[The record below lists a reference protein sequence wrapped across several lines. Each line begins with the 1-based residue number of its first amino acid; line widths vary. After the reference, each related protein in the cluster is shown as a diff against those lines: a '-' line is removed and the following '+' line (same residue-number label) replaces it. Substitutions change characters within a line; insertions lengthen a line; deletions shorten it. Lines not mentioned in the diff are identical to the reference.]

1 MLTAWVVFPAVL
13 ALLCAGSGVVVGR
26 AAGIRLPLPV
36 LLPAGY
42 ALVVVVAGLL
52 VWVPHGAVL
61 ATPVVTTI
69 AAIGLVLAIVRRR
82 TLPSRRSLVP
92 LAVAG
97 LTFLA
102 YGASVLATGT
112 PTYAGYVSLDDS
124 ATWFALT
131 DRVLET
137 GRSLD
142 GLAPSSYEATL
153 DANLGGGYP
162 VGALLPFGIAAR
174 LSGVDLAWAFQPYLC
189 VLAALLA
196 LGLYALAERVVARP
210 AVSAAIAIVAAQPAL
225 LYAFGL
231 WAGVKELAAAALVP
245 LACLAAREARTFRT
259 ASFAGIAA
267 GALVGVLSAGG
278 AVWLLGAGAIWLTLA
293 ARERRWAALGGF
305 AVAAAVAALPGLA
318 TASTFFTD
326 TTREVLGSAT
336 ELGNLAGPLDPLQ
349 VAGIWPAGDFRTAPD
364 ARLLT
369 IALVALVAA
378 LAVLGVGI
386 GWRRRA
392 WSVLAYVTTAAVGVT
407 AIAVFGSPWV
417 DAKAMATASP
427 AVLLAAG
434 LGCVGLARRVHPA
447 AGAVAGAAV
456 AAGVLWSNV
465 LAYGDVWLA
474 PHDQLAELER
484 IGDRFA
490 GEGPALMTE
499 YQPVGVRHF
508 LRRLDP
514 EGSSEL
520 RRRPVP
526 LLDGSLLEKG
536 SWADLDEHRYDAIAA
551 YRTLVL
557 RRSPVASRPSSAYAL
572 RWRGAWYEVWQ
583 RPERPQP
590 VVLHQGLGDRSTP
603 TAPAPCEV
611 VRELAE
617 GGATVAAVVRPSLL
631 LRLPIATGGSRTS
644 QSTFTT
650 PKAMRVRIWL
660 GGSVLT
666 RVRASIDDRVVG
678 SAGYHLARDGQ
689 YLELGELPLDAGTHR
704 LELRFDPP
712 GLAPGSR
719 AAPQPVGPIV
729 VEELPVLRAV
739 AAVPPDRGDELCSRP
754 LDWIERWG

>member
-13 ALLCAGSGVVVGR
+13 ALLCAGSGAVVGR

-36 LLPAGY
+36 LLPVGY

-69 AAIGLVLAIVRRR
+69 AAMGLVLAIVRRP
-82 TLPSRRSLVP
+82 TLPSMRSLVP

-97 LTFLA
+97 FTFLA

-131 DRVLET
+131 DRVLES

-189 VLAALLA
+189 FLAALLA
-196 LGLYALAERVVARP
+196 LGLYALADRVVARP

-245 LACLAAREARTFRT
+245 LACLAARDARTFRT
-259 ASFAGIAA
+259 ASFAGIAV

-278 AVWLLGAGAIWLTLA
+278 AVWLLGAGAIGLTLA

-305 AVAAAVAALPGLA
+305 AVAAAVAALPALE
-318 TASTFFTD
+318 TASTFFTGS
-326 TTREVLGSAT
+326 TREVLGSAT

-349 VAGIWPAGDFRTAPD
+349 LAGIWPAGDFRTAPD
-364 ARLLT
+364 ARPLT
-369 IALVALVAA
+369 VALVALVAA

-392 WSVLAYVTTAAVGVT
+392 WPVLAYVTTAAVGVT

-427 AVLLAAG
+427 AVLLTAG
-434 LGCVGLARRVHPA
+434 LGCVGLARRMHPA
-447 AGAVAGAAV
+447 AGMVAGAAV
-456 AAGVLWSNV
+456 AAGVLWSNA

-474 PHDQLAELER
+474 PYDQLAELER

-514 EGSSEL
+514 EGTSEL
-520 RRRPVP
+520 RRRPIP

-536 SWADLDEHRYDAIAA
+536 RSVDLDEHRFEGVSV

-557 RRSPVASRPSSAYAL
+557 RRSPVASRPPSPYAL
-572 RWRGAWYEVWQ
+572 AWQGRWYEVWQ
-583 RPERPQP
+583 RGEPPAP
-590 VVLHQGLGDRSTP
+590 DVSTHTGLGTWSSP
-603 TAPAPCEV
+603 ASPAPCDAV
-611 VRELAE
+611 LGLAA
-617 GGATVAAVVRPSLL
+617 GGGTIGTVARPSLV
-631 LRLPIATGGSRTS
+631 LPLAVPADGTATTFALPR
-644 QSTFTT
+644 ST
-650 PKAMRVRIWL
+650 RVRVWL

-666 RVRASIDDRVVG
+666 RVRARIDGRPAG
-678 SAGYHLARDGQ
+678 SHGYHLGRDGQ
-689 YLELGELPLDAGTHR
+689 YLALGETELRQGTHR
-704 LELRFDPP
+704 LELAFDDP
-712 GLAPGSR
+712 GAAPGTHAS
-719 AAPQPVGPIV
+719 AQPVGPIV
-729 VEELPVLRAV
+729 IEELPARRTVVAV
-739 AAVPPDRGDELCSRP
+739 EAPRTNELCGLA
-754 LDWIERWG
+754 LDWLERWG

>member
-13 ALLCAGSGVVVGR
+13 ALLCAGSGVVVGL
-26 AAGIRLPLPV
+26 AAGVRLPLPM

-42 ALVVVVAGLL
+42 ALVVVVAGFL

-61 ATPVVTTI
+61 ATPAVALLAV
-69 AAIGLVLAIVRRR
+69 IGLVLAMARRPAR
-82 TLPSRRSLVP
+82 PSGRSLVP
-92 LAVAG
+92 LVVAG

-231 WAGVKELAAAALVP
+231 WAGVKELAAAALIP
-245 LACLAAREARTFRT
+245 LACLAAREARTFRM
-259 ASFAGIAA
+259 ASFAGIAV

-278 AVWLLGAGAIWLTLA
+278 AVWLLGAGAIWVALA
-293 ARERRWAALGGF
+293 ARERRWAALGGLV
-305 AVAAAVAALPGLA
+305 VAAAVAALPALA

-326 TTREVLGSAT
+326 TTREVLGSAA

-349 VAGIWPAGDFRTAPD
+349 IAGIWPAGDFRTAPD

-369 IALVALVAA
+369 VALVALVAA

-392 WSVLAYVTTAAVGVT
+392 WPVLAYVTTAAVGVT

-434 LGCVGLARRVHPA
+434 LGCVGLGRRVHPA
-447 AGAVAGAAV
+447 AGMVAGAAV

-583 RPERPQP
+583 RGEPPAP
-590 VVLHQGLGDRSTP
+590 DVSAHTGLGTWSSP
-603 TAPAPCEV
+603 ASPAPCDTV
-611 VRELAE
+611 LGLAA
-617 GGATVAAVVRPSLL
+617 GGGTIGTVTRPSLVL
-631 LRLPIATGGSRTS
+631 LLAVPAEGTAT
-644 QSTFTT
+644 TFTL
-650 PKAMRVRIWL
+650 PRAARVRVWL

-666 RVRASIDDRVVG
+666 RVRARIDGRPAG
-678 SAGYHLARDGQ
+678 SHGYHLGRDGQ
-689 YLELGELPLDAGTHR
+689 YLALGETDLPQGTHR
-704 LELRFDPP
+704 LELVFDDP
-712 GLAPGSR
+712 GAAPGTR
-719 AAPQPVGPIV
+719 ASAQPVGPV
-729 VEELPVLRAV
+729 VIEELPARRTVVAVEAARAN
-739 AAVPPDRGDELCSRP
+739 ELCGLA
-754 LDWIERWG
+754 LDWLERWG